1 MKLLHLSDLHLGRRL
16 CEVDLF
22 ADQRH
27 ILRQCVKM
35 ARENGVD
42 GVLVAGDV
50 YDRNV
55 PTVGAVTLLDEFLTE
70 LCAARI
76 PVYLIS
82 GNHDSADRLGFGSR
96 LLSTGG
102 IHLAAVFSGGLE
114 HYTLQDEFGPVHLW
128 ALPFIRPSQVR
139 AALPEQSIESYT
151 DAVAA
156 LIRAAEPDFSVR
168 NLFMAHQF
176 VTSGGKKPE
185 TCDSETLNLGTL
197 DNVDSSVFDGFDY
210 VALGHIHGP
219 QQVGAEHIRYC
230 GSPLAY
236 SVSEVRHH
244 KAALLVELGPKGEAQ
259 WQALPFEPLR
269 SLIRVKGPLE
279 ELIANAAPDCD
290 SFVHAVLTDRQIPPN
305 AAARMRSVYP
315 NLVKLELEPKLQ
327 SESGQQHVQ
336 LRARQLRNA
345 GLLDQFADFYQSV
358 HGQPLSPEER
368 ELLEPIC
375 EEVEA

>member
-16 CEVDLF
+16 CEVDLYE
-22 ADQRH
+22 DQRH
-27 ILRQCVKM
+27 ILNQCLAM
-35 ARENGVD
+35 AEEHRVD

-55 PTVGAVTLLDEFLTE
+55 PTVGAVTLLDEFLTG
-70 LCAARI
+70 LCKAKI

-96 LLSTGG
+96 LLAAGG
-102 IHLAAVFSGGLE
+102 VHLAAVFSGGLE
-114 HYTLQDEFGPVHLW
+114 HYTLQDEFGPVYLW
-128 ALPFIRPSQVR
+128 MLPFIRPSQVR
-139 AALPEQSIESYT
+139 AALPEEKIESYT

-156 LIRAAEPDFSVR
+156 LIRAAGPDFSAR
-168 NLFMAHQF
+168 NLIMAHQF
-176 VTSGGKKPE
+176 VTSGGKSPE

-197 DNVDSSVFDGFDY
+197 DNVDAAVFEGFDY

-219 QQVGAEHIRYC
+219 QQVGAGHIRYC

-244 KAALLVELGPKGEAQ
+244 KAAMLVELGEKGEVR
-259 WQALPFEPLR
+259 WQALPFSPLR
-269 SLIRVKGPLE
+269 PLRRVQGPLE
-279 ELIANAAPDCD
+279 ELIERAEPGCTD
-290 SFVHAVLTDRQIPPN
+290 FVHAVLTDRQIPPN

-315 NLVKLELEPKLQ
+315 NLVKLELAPQPRTGLPQ
-327 SESGQQHVQ
+327 TQ
-336 LRARQLRNA
+336 LRARQLRRA

-358 HGQPLSPEER
+358 HGRPLSEEER
-368 ELLEPIC
+368 ALLEPVC
-375 EEVEA
+375 QEVEA